1 MKTLLIDP
9 HTRTI
14 TEHEYDAS
22 NLEATY
28 KLIGCSM
35 VQPVYC
41 NDQGESMFPGQD
53 CLFVDEE
60 GLLCDLTTQAFFTI
74 NGKPIAG
81 RAITVGCNDEGETA
95 EAGITLRD
103 LEALGIQWVTL
114 EELRAG
120 IVSP

>member
-41 NDQGESMFPGQD
+41 NDEGKPMFSGLD
-53 CLFVDEE
+53 GLFVDEE
-60 GLLCDLTTQAFFTI
+60 GLLTDLSTQAFFII

-81 RAITVGCNDEGETA
+81 RAITVGCDDEGETI
-95 EAGITLRD
+95 EASITVDD

-114 EELRAG
+114 AELQASFRR
-120 IVSP
+120 